1 MSCFCLSDGFHR
13 SPQVENTSM
22 AARGLWVTLASWTA
36 GEAYERGAGGAGIVF
51 DRRRVR
57 MLGGTA

>member
-36 GEAYERGAGGAGIVF
+36 AKA
-51 DRRRVR
+51 
-57 MLGGTA
+57 

>member
-22 AARGLWVTLASWTA
+22 AARGLWVTLACWATMS
-36 GEAYERGAGGAGIVF
+36 GAT
-51 DRRRVR
+51 RS
-57 MLGGTA
+57 